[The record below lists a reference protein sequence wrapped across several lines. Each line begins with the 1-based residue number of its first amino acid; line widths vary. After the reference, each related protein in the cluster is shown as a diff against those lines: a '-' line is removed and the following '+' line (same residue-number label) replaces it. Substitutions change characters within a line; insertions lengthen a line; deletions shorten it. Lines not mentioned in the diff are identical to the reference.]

1 MKYEEFY
8 QELKKI
14 LCQFGQSGKIFQN
27 ECQLQFDL
35 AWAIKEQLKLDVKFE
50 VVTIGDKKEYTDLAV
65 LNDDGEFIAIE
76 LKYKTDAAVINGVSL
91 LRHSAGDL
99 GCYDFWHDVERLQK
113 LYGKSISNVLEGR
126 KCVGGI
132 ALMMTNDGW
141 YWNKQRKHSTAQYY
155 PFRLVDREV
164 QDKILGWNLKAE
176 DKEKFKQQ
184 QVNRYQDIELNLP
197 YVLKWEEY
205 YTDQK
210 NCMKYLLL
218 PVNKK

>member
-1 MKYEEFY
+1 MKYEKF
-8 QELKKI
+8 QENLKGI
-14 LCQFGQSGKIFQN
+14 LDSMGKSGKIFQN
-27 ECQLQFDL
+27 ECQFQFDL
-35 AWAIKEQLKLDVKFE
+35 AWAIKDQLKLDVKFE

-99 GCYDFWHDVERLQK
+99 GCYDFWHDVERIQK
-113 LYGKSISNVLEGR
+113 LYGKSINNVLEGR
-126 KCVGGI
+126 KCIGGF
-132 ALMMTNDGW
+132 ALMMTNDSW
-141 YWNKQRKHSTAQYY
+141 YWNQQRKHSTAQYY

-164 QDKILGWNLKAE
+164 TDKKLSWNLKYRC
-176 DKEKFKQQ
+176 K
-184 QVNRYQDIELNLP
+184 DIELNPP

-205 YTDQK
+205 CRDSK

-218 PVNKK
+218 SVNKK